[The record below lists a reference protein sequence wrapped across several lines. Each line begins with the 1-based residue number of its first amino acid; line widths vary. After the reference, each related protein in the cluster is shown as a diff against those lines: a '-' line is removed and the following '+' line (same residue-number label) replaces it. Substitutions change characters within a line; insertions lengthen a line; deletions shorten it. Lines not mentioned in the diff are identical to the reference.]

1 MQPAS
6 DEYIESMKQ
15 PFRNRGYIRGT
26 IGIINSEAQR
36 NAQIDDKGNSLTYF
50 SNKIKPFTDYSVTQV
65 YATAEEEFSKVDGSM
80 YFLPKQNTGFTY
92 YNNGIVTNALLGTV
106 KITFNGHTGLDIK
119 GLTIDFGEYYP
130 TAFTIEN
137 ESVKYNY
144 TNDKRLFA
152 TEDVFNGTSYI
163 IVEPIS
169 MVNGS
174 GRLRINK
181 INFGIV
187 DSFSNV
193 ETISYSLNEF
203 VSPTAET
210 LPSKDIEIII
220 DNQDSYYNPDNPTSA
235 LSYLELGQEVKVT
248 FGYDVKGDGNIEW
261 LPEMLTYLKGWS
273 ANDVQAQ
280 FVCTDLFDSMER
292 TYYKGLYRQQ
302 GISLYSLAED
312 VFEDSGFDSSRY
324 YIDPYLKDIFVC
336 NPIPPVKHSEALQLI
351 ANAGRCALYD
361 DRDGRIHL
369 QASFV
374 PDMEAVSN
382 NETEYSMVKN
392 VLSDKAKDFYGEAS
406 DDFTTVDGTVFFM
419 PEGQNYLQT
428 GYVSES
434 IWKFPEKGTISR
446 RFPFRLG
453 SNEKFDDT
461 SGYWD
466 KGVPQITIYLSAG
479 FVSYGFKIAFKNV
492 KPEEFTVTTFYENV
506 QAETLSINPTS
517 LVYETHRRFELF
529 DRMEILF
536 TKGHPN
542 SRIFVDTIRIG
553 DVTNYTITRTKD
565 LSGYPTAVRQ
575 DKLKSMK
582 IIRNIYSNI
591 QKENKELLT
600 EDITITPQENE
611 HTVYFREPSYNL
623 SAMIE
628 NNENISAQI
637 VESSSYFAK
646 IHFSDITSETT
657 VRLIISGKEYVVD
670 ENIYSKS
677 YYQRGID
684 VEWNN
689 PLVSSVQHAK
699 DLEEWLSSYYLGEV
713 EYQFD
718 WRGDPRVDAND
729 LFYLEL
735 KDGRKTTIRAYENN
749 LSFANGGS
757 WSGRIKSRAV
767 VV

>member
-65 YATAEEEFSKVDGSM
+65 YATAEEDFSKVDGSM
-80 YFLPKQNTGFTY
+80 YFLPKQNAGFTY
-92 YNNGIVTNALLGTV
+92 YNNGIVTNALLGAV

-144 TNDKRLFA
+144 TNDKRLFV

-163 IVEPIS
+163 IIKPIS
-169 MVNGS
+169 MVNGN

-193 ETISYSLNEF
+193 EVISYSLNEF

-210 LPSKDIEIII
+210 LPSKDVEIII

-235 LSYLELGQEVKVT
+235 LSYLELGQEVKVA

-280 FVCTDLFDSMER
+280 FVCTDLFDSMEG
-292 TYYKGLYRQQ
+292 TYYKGLYREQ
-302 GISLYSLAED
+302 GISLHSLAED
-312 VFEDSGFDSSRY
+312 VFEDAGFDTSRY

-336 NPIPPVKHSEALQLI
+336 NPIPPVKHSEALQII

-382 NETEYSMVKN
+382 NETKYSMVEN
-392 VLSDKAKDFYGEAS
+392 VLSNKGKKFYGEAS
-406 DDFTTVDGTVFFM
+406 NDFTTVDGTLFFM
-419 PEGQNYLQT
+419 PEGKNYLQT
-428 GYVSES
+428 GYISES
-434 IWKFPEKGTISR
+434 IWKFPENGTVSR

-453 SNEKFDDT
+453 TDEKFEDT

-492 KPEEFTVTTFYENV
+492 KPEEFTVTTFYEDAQV
-506 QAETLSINPTS
+506 EALTINPTS

-529 DRMEILF
+529 DKMEILF
-536 TKGHPN
+536 TKGNPN

-565 LSGYPTAVRQ
+565 LSSYPTAVRQ
-575 DKLKSMK
+575 DKLKNMK

-591 QKENKELLT
+591 QKEDKELLA
-600 EDITITPQENE
+600 EDITITPQANE

-623 SAMIE
+623 SAIIE
-628 NNENISAQI
+628 NNENINAQI

-646 IHFSDITSETT
+646 IHFSGITSETT
-657 VRLIISGKEYVVD
+657 ARLIVSGKEYAID

-689 PLVSSVQHAK
+689 PLVSSMQHAK

-749 LSFANGGS
+749 LSFANGGA

-767 VV
+767 VI

>member
-6 DEYIESMKQ
+6 DEYIESMKR

-36 NAQIDDKGNSLTYF
+36 NAKIDDKGNSLTYF
-50 SNKIKPFTDYSVTQV
+50 SNKIKPFSDYSVTQV
-65 YATAEEEFSKVDGSM
+65 YATAEEDFSKVDGSM
-80 YFLPKQNTGFTY
+80 YFLPKQNAGFTY

-106 KITFNGHTGLDIK
+106 KITFDGHTGLDIR

-130 TAFTIEN
+130 TVFTIEN
-137 ESVKYNY
+137 ESVKYSY
-144 TNDKRLFA
+144 TNDKQKFV
-152 TEDVFNGTSYI
+152 TEDVFNGTSYLI
-163 IVEPIS
+163 IKAVS
-169 MVNGS
+169 MVNGN

-187 DSFSNV
+187 DSFTNV
-193 ETISYSLNEF
+193 ETISYSSNEF

-210 LPSKDIEIII
+210 LPSKDVEIII

-280 FVCTDLFDSMER
+280 FVCTDLFDSMEG
-292 TYYKGLYRQQ
+292 TYYKGLYREQ
-302 GISLYSLAED
+302 GISLYLLAED
-312 VFEDSGFDSSRY
+312 VFKDAGFDSSRY

-351 ANAGRCALYD
+351 ANAGRCALYE

-374 PDMEAVSN
+374 PDMEAASN
-382 NETEYSMVKN
+382 NETGYSMVEN
-392 VLSDKAKDFYGEAS
+392 VLSNKEKDFYGEAS
-406 DDFTTVDGTVFFM
+406 NDFTTVDGTVFFM
-419 PEGQNYLQT
+419 PKGQNYLQT
-428 GYVSES
+428 GYISES
-434 IWKFPEKGTISR
+434 IWKFPENGTVSR
-446 RFPFRLG
+446 RFPLRIG
-453 SNEKFDDT
+453 TNEKLDDA

-466 KGVPQITIYLSAG
+466 KGVPKITIYLSAG
-479 FVSYGFKIAFKNV
+479 FVSYGFKIVFKNV
-492 KPEEFTVTTFYENV
+492 KPEEFTVTTFYEDAQV
-506 QAETLSINPTS
+506 ETLTINPTS

-542 SRIFVDTIRIG
+542 SRVFVDTIGIG
-553 DVTNYTITRTKD
+553 DVTNYIITRTKD
-565 LSGYPTAVRQ
+565 LSGYPIAVRQ

-582 IIRNIYSNI
+582 IIRNIYSAT
-591 QKENKELLT
+591 QKEDTEILT
-600 EDITITPQENE
+600 EDVELSVGNNE
-611 HTVYFREPSYNL
+611 HKVYFREPSYNL
-623 SAMIE
+623 SASIE
-628 NNENISAQI
+628 NNTNIKVQI
-637 VESSSYFAK
+637 LESSNYFA
-646 IHFSDITSETT
+646 IIQISGATSAMTA
-657 VRLIISGKEYVVD
+657 RLIVTGREYTVD
-670 ENIYSKS
+670 ENIYSKN
-677 YYQRGID
+677 YYQRGVD
-684 VEWNN
+684 VGWNN
-689 PLVSSVQHAK
+689 PLVSTVQHAM
-699 DLEEWLSSYYLGEV
+699 DLEEWLSSYYLGKV
-713 EYQFD
+713 EYDFD

-735 KDGRKTTIRAYENN
+735 KDGRKIMIRAYENS

-767 VV
+767 VI